1 MCWKIVGVDAIQK
14 WKHWAFSK
22 LNTNTK
28 FYQSFSSSLSLT
40 FFYNLTSSSKKCVT
54 LSLEGNFRYVHIH
67 NIFILPCCH
76 TGSLHFCDTVFMH
89 SKWNICRECVLILPL
104 TLLQLQIYI
113 DMQRSS
119 DLHRPNFL
127 ILALLY
133 KQDLLCY

>member
-28 FYQSFSSSLSLT
+28 FYHSFSTSLSLT

-54 LSLEGNFRYVHIH
+54 LSLEGNFRYVH
-67 NIFILPCCH
+67 NIFILRCCH